1 MSKESSPIKVLQSVE
16 SFANYLRDQFIS
28 STPAVKVGVASYMAN
43 VYICL
48 RLLLLPFSSCCC
60 KTFKVDTV

>member
-28 STPAVKVGVASYMAN
+28 STPAVKVGVASYMAAM
-43 VYICL
+43 YTFACSFCCFHF
-48 RLLLLPFSSCCC
+48 LLLLQ
-60 KTFKVDTV
+60 DI